1 MIKFTQILRKE
12 IFLPNTTS
20 LRKGNQFFI
29 RTAPKLIRS
38 DRINNV
44 YAYLRLFVKFHIKS
58 LIKRTVFLIND
69 DKKFHNRDYNIE
81 VSYDIFVCG
90 LGVKL
95 FIRKYKIQFNI
106 FPIR

>member
-12 IFLPNTTS
+12 IFLPNITN

-38 DRINNV
+38 DRINNT

-69 DKKFHNRDYNIE
+69 DKKFHNRDYNVE

>member
-1 MIKFTQILRKE
+1 MIKFTPILRKE
-12 IFLPNTTS
+12 IFLPNITN

-29 RTAPKLIRS
+29 RTTPKLVRS

>member
-12 IFLPNTTS
+12 IFLPNITDI
-20 LRKGNQFFI
+20 RKGNQFFI
-29 RTAPKLIRS
+29 RTAPKLVRS

>member
-1 MIKFTQILRKE
+1 MKINNILRKE
-12 IFLPNTTS
+12 IFLPNITN

-29 RTAPKLIRS
+29 RTAPKLLRMG
-38 DRINNV
+38 RINDV

-69 DKKFHNRDYNIE
+69 DKKFHNRDYNVE

>member
-1 MIKFTQILRKE
+1 MKINNILRKE
-12 IFLPNTTS
+12 IFLPNITN

-29 RTAPKLIRS
+29 RTAPRLLRMG
-38 DRINNV
+38 RINDV

>member
-1 MIKFTQILRKE
+1 MFNKLNKFTLKPYLSTKNLNSE
-12 IFLPNTTS
+12 
-20 LRKGNQFFI
+20 NQFL

-38 DRINNV
+38 GRINNV

-69 DKKFHNRDYNIE
+69 DKKFHNRDYNVE

>member
-1 MIKFTQILRKE
+1 MKINNILRKE
-12 IFLPNTTS
+12 IFLPNITN
-20 LRKGNQFFI
+20 LRKGNLFFF
-29 RTAPKLIRS
+29 RTSPKLVRS

>member
-1 MIKFTQILRKE
+1 MIKFTPILRKE
-12 IFLPNTTS
+12 IFLPYVTKNI
-20 LRKGNQFFI
+20 KGKDFFV
-29 RTAPKLIRS
+29 RSAPKLIRMG
-38 DRINNV
+38 RINNV

>member
-1 MIKFTQILRKE
+1 MKITQILRKE
-12 IFLPNTTS
+12 IFLPNITN
-20 LRKGNQFFI
+20 LRKGNLFFI

-38 DRINNV
+38 DRINHV

>member
-1 MIKFTQILRKE
+1 MMKITQILRKE
-12 IFLPNTTS
+12 IFLPNITDI
-20 LRKGNQFFI
+20 RKGNQFFI
-29 RTAPKLIRS
+29 RTAPKLVRS

-69 DKKFHNRDYNIE
+69 DKKFHNRDYNVE

>member
-1 MIKFTQILRKE
+1 MKNI
-12 IFLPNTTS
+12 NTFI
-20 LRKGNQFFI
+20 GNYKI
-29 RTAPKLIRS
+29 RLTGDNHNFKASPKLIRS
-38 DRINNV
+38 GRINNV

-69 DKKFHNRDYNIE
+69 DKKFHNRDYNVE

>member
-1 MIKFTQILRKE
+1 MKINNILRKE
-12 IFLPNTTS
+12 IFLPNITN

-29 RTAPKLIRS
+29 RTAPRLLRMG
-38 DRINNV
+38 RINDV

-69 DKKFHNRDYNIE
+69 DKKFHNRDYNVE

>member
-1 MIKFTQILRKE
+1 MMKITQILRKE
-12 IFLPNTTS
+12 IFLPNITN
-20 LRKGNQFFI
+20 LRKGNLFFI

>member
-1 MIKFTQILRKE
+1 MIKFTPILRKE
-12 IFLPNTTS
+12 IVKPYITN
-20 LRKGNQFFI
+20 LRKGNDFFV
-29 RTAPKLIRS
+29 RTAPKLIRMG
-38 DRINNV
+38 RINHV

-69 DKKFHNRDYNIE
+69 DKKFHNRDYNVE

>member
-12 IFLPNTTS
+12 IFLPNITN